1 MVKSGAVETDRG
13 AEVPAVANPNRMQH
27 PGGERSDPEPA
38 VGCPRRESPITRRY
52 HLLLPLFAA
61 SGCSSLVFEILWQR
75 KMMLVFGAS
84 ATAITAILTAFFC
97 GIALGSVLGG
107 RLLQRASGQRAALR
121 FYAIAEAWIGTWALA
136 VPYLLQVSDIL
147 SQRLLGGTDAVGMS
161 SLTARF
167 ALAVF
172 VVLPATTGMGA
183 TIPVMTRLLHVSK
196 AGMGRA
202 VGIAYGV
209 NAGGAVAG
217 CLLCGFVLPQAFG
230 IDGAL
235 MAAVSLNALVVA
247 GTLAIQA
254 RVTAEHAGP
263 ATPAKLALSG
273 RGLGLVAVYFA
284 ASAAAIGLEVVWF
297 RALAI
302 FNTNSLVTFTTGL
315 ATYIGGFSVGS
326 LILYPLL
333 QRRVGSRL
341 LAVSCLGVGF
351 VTSTTLFWAQSIS
364 NWVAG
369 AVVTVAGDV
378 GTSFVASTMQET
390 VNAAMLMLLPTLFM
404 GLAFPAVC
412 DAIADSR
419 TDAGDASGKVYFLG
433 NLGAAVGAL
442 GTGLVLVPSV
452 GIRASGFGLAVLN
465 LALATVCGLLMQPRN
480 FKSAFLWL
488 GAAGAIVTV
497 CVAPAVAPYVRNAEL
512 QWDDGFWRH
521 AGRPLTILRYKPG
534 ASGTV
539 TVKRSAK
546 GERSLYVDDQDVA
559 STFLYAKI
567 DAKMLAHIPLL
578 MHPNPAR
585 ALNVGFGSGGT
596 SYSMVQH
603 GVRTD
608 VVEIEPEVV
617 EAAPLFERQNHGVLD
632 SPLLRVV
639 LNDARNF
646 LHTTSE
652 SYDVISTDVT
662 NLQYRQSS
670 SLYTLEYFEL
680 MKRRLEEGGIA
691 CAWIPLRGITYD
703 ELRILMRTFE
713 EVFPHAFFWFMD
725 HSWAPFAI
733 LTGTEQPAVLDYDR
747 LVGAFGIE
755 AVRKDL
761 ERIGVV
767 RPAQLI
773 QFIYLN
779 AGGYRRFTGEGPLH
793 TDDRPVLEF
802 EAHVSF
808 HGRRASV
815 RERMLAIQGL
825 KPDDPYSLIRG
836 VPRHEREQFDRQL
849 EFARVWGEFTL
860 RRLLR
865 EEGLSRPGSLE
876 SDHALLQRTLELVPD
891 YAFALAA
898 QRLLL
903 SPAPSLPPDR

>member
-1 MVKSGAVETDRG
+1 MPGPPQGVL
-13 AEVPAVANPNRMQH
+13 AE
-27 PGGERSDPEPA
+27 
-38 VGCPRRESPITRRY
+38 ESPITRRNL
-52 HLLLPLFAA
+52 LLLPLFAA

-84 ATAITAILTAFFC
+84 ATAITAILTSFFL
-97 GIALGSVLGG
+97 GIAIGSVLGG
-107 RLLQRASGQRAALR
+107 RLLRRASGQRAALR
-121 FYAIAEAWIGTWALA
+121 FYAVAEAWIGIWALA
-136 VPYLLQVSDIL
+136 VPHLLQVSDIL
-147 SQRLLGGTDAVGMS
+147 SQRLLGDTDAVGMS
-161 SLTARF
+161 SLAVRL

-183 TIPVMTRLLHVSK
+183 TIPVMTRLLHVSR

-217 CLLCGFVLPQAFG
+217 CLLCGFVLPQALG

-235 MAAVSLNALVVA
+235 MAAVGLNALVVA
-247 GTLAIQA
+247 ATLAIRA
-254 RVTAEHAGP
+254 GMTAEHAGP
-263 ATPAKLALSG
+263 AAPGELALSG
-273 RGLGLVAVYFA
+273 RGLGLVAVYVA

-315 ATYIGGFSVGS
+315 ATYIGGFSAGS

-341 LAVSCLGVGF
+341 LPVSCLGVGF
-351 VTSTTLFWAQSIS
+351 VTSATLFWAQSIS

-369 AVVTVAGDV
+369 AVAAVAGDV
-378 GTSFVASTMQET
+378 GASFAASTMQEA
-390 VNAAMLMLLPTLFM
+390 VNAVVLMSLPTLFM

-412 DAIADSR
+412 DAVADSR
-419 TDAGDASGKVYFLG
+419 TDAGDASGKIYFLG
-433 NLGAAVGAL
+433 NLGAAAGAL
-442 GTGLVLVPSV
+442 GTGLALVPSV
-452 GIRASGFGLAVLN
+452 GVRVSGFGLAVLN
-465 LALATVCGLLMQPRN
+465 LALAAVCGLLMQPRN
-480 FKSAFLWL
+480 FRSAFVWL

-497 CVAPAVAPYVRNAEL
+497 LAAPKVAPYVRNAEL
-512 QWDDGFWRH
+512 EWDDGFWRH
-521 AGRPLTILRYKPG
+521 VGRPLTILRYEPG

-539 TVKRSAK
+539 AVKRTAR

-559 STFLYAKI
+559 STFLYARI

-680 MKRRLEEGGIA
+680 MKRRLKEGGIA
-691 CAWIPLRGITYD
+691 CAWIPLRGITCD
-703 ELRILMRTFE
+703 ELRILMRTFQ
-713 EVFPHAFFWFMD
+713 EVFPHALFWFMD

-733 LTGTEQPAVLDYDR
+733 LTGTGQPALLEYGR
-747 LVGAFGIE
+747 LAGAFGVE
-755 AVRKDL
+755 AVREDL

-773 QFIYLN
+773 QFIYLD
-779 AGGYRRFTGEGPLH
+779 ADGYRRFTGEGPLH

-815 RERMLAIQGL
+815 RERVLEIQAL
-825 KPDDPYSLIRG
+825 KPGDPYSLIRG

-865 EEGLSRPGSLE
+865 GEGLSRPGSTE
-876 SDHALLQRTLELVPD
+876 TDHALLQRTLELVPD
-891 YAFALAA
+891 YAFALSA

-903 SPAPSLPPDR
+903 PPPSMPRDRR